1 MRRQDGMVPSIEP
14 FLLHS
19 FMHLIVPE
27 FSLIPTDSI
36 IPNDVIDLLDEKDTA
51 VLERLFKKLKMG
63 GVQPAQKEALLRTA
77 GVEGKLTVESFA
89 QWYLYYV
96 FKGEE
101 EEEDEQEREFKTDG
115 GLGKTLVP
123 EEGKAWRCPGCRVVN
138 TWTTRRCIACN
149 DLAPHADSI
158 PLSEEEKAAQ
168 NAKPASSQFT
178 FGVAPAGGSDSSAA
192 APSAFNFGAPAT
204 AKPAGGFTFAAPTPS
219 TTAGESKN
227 KEGEGERS
235 KPTGG
240 FVFAAPK

>member
-1 MRRQDGMVPSIEP
+1 MNLFLFILFPS
-14 FLLHS
+14 FDS
-19 FMHLIVPE
+19 SDCT
-27 FSLIPTDSI
+27 SLTDSI
-36 IPNDVIDLLDEKDTA
+36 IPDGIIDLLNEKDFV

-63 GVQPAQKEALLRTA
+63 AVQPAQKEALLRTA
-77 GVEGKLTVESFA
+77 GVEGKLTVETFA

-115 GLGKTLVP
+115 GLDKTLVP

-149 DLAPHADSI
+149 DLAPHSDTL

-168 NAKPASSQFT
+168 NSKPSSQFT
-178 FGVAPAGGSDSSAA
+178 FGVSPGSSAT
-192 APSAFNFGAPAT
+192 SASAST
-204 AKPAGGFTFAAPTPS
+204 FTFAAPAAAAKPTGGFTFVAPS
-219 TTAGESKN
+219 AATEDSKDKLGGEEKP
-227 KEGEGERS
+227 